1 MQDKYA
7 DVFEDRLGTFK
18 TAKANYLSKKIAK
31 LISAKLVLC
40 LVPWDL
46 RLKKNWEDFRMK
58 VFSRTLSGVIGQR
71 PLYLPQRKMDLS
83 GSVVI
88 TKARWTQN
96 NKLSS
101 IPCPAVKISL
111 QSLPGQNF
119 SQIDLRQAYHK
130 LDGGRF
136 QEIPHYQHAHGSV
149 LAQQT
154 WYSASHQHLLSGSA
168 PLVKCWKE
176 HLAQAGKDNEEHM
189 ANLEKSCDG
198 FRFMGWEQNKAKFK
212 FSWRR

>member
-7 DVFEDRLGTFK
+7 DVFEDKLGTFK

-31 LISAKLVLC
+31 LISPKLVLC

-71 PLYLPQRKMDLS
+71 PLYLPQRKIDLS

-130 LDGGRF
+130 LEMAEDSKKYLT
-136 QEIPHYQHAHGSV
+136 IN
-149 LAQQT
+149 T
-154 WYSASHQHLLSGSA
+154 
-168 PLVKCWKE
+168 
-176 HLAQAGKDNEEHM
+176 HM
-189 ANLEKSCDG
+189 GL
-198 FRFMGWEQNKAKFK
+198 F
-212 FSWRR
+212 